1 MVLEN
6 PRSLKAG
13 VARIGQ
19 QLRCQVSRT
28 TLQRLLKAAGYAWKR
43 MRRSLRA
50 QRDEEDFRDAQQVLQ
65 ALRAYCASAGAEFA
79 LAYFDEAGFTLEPCV
94 PYAWQPL
101 GTTLELPSSQSPR
114 LNVLGFLPLDGTFFS
129 ILLEGTVDATVLIAA
144 FDAYCAQLEKPTLLI
159 LDNAPVHRSTVF
171 QAQRQRW
178 EAEGLYLLFLP
189 PYCPELNWIEILWR
203 KIKYEWLPL
212 AAYQSFKDLTDA
224 LLEVLKQ
231 VGSKYRITFA

>member
-1 MVLEN
+1 LVLEN

-65 ALRAYCASAGAEFA
+65 AFRAYCASAGAEFA

-144 FDAYCAQLEKPTLLI
+144 FDAYCAQLEMRPCI
-159 LDNAPVHRSTVF
+159 AVRFSRPNASVGRQKACTYCFCPRI
-171 QAQRQRW
+171 AQ
-178 EAEGLYLLFLP
+178 
-189 PYCPELNWIEILWR
+189 NSI
-203 KIKYEWLPL
+203 
-212 AAYQSFKDLTDA
+212 
-224 LLEVLKQ
+224 
-231 VGSKYRITFA
+231 GSKSCGAKSSTNGCPWQPINHSKI